1 MKLKQKLS
9 IFLFVFAMTFCMPL
23 AMPQAYECQAQVTKK
38 DIKSYTNQPYKII
51 NNNIPAFTETEKQN
65 TTAFETYS
73 DLDSLGR
80 CGVAYANICK
90 ELMPTSP
97 REDIFIIHPSGWRSG
112 MKWERCHLIGF
123 QLAGENANEKNL
135 ITGTHYFNESG
146 MLPLKPY
153 GRLCQE
159 NRSSCSLSC
168 NTCVSF
174 QKSGC
179 LRGTNGGIFCRG

>member
-97 REDIFIIHPSGWRSG
+97 REDIFIIHPSG
-112 MKWERCHLIGF
+112 
-123 QLAGENANEKNL
+123 
-135 ITGTHYFNESG
+135 
-146 MLPLKPY
+146 
-153 GRLCQE
+153 
-159 NRSSCSLSC
+159 
-168 NTCVSF
+168 
-174 QKSGC
+174 
-179 LRGTNGGIFCRG
+179 